1 MLNNITNL
9 FVLQG
14 FQLVVCKAENADQKK
29 KINSIVMRSSQSTA
43 ERFIEMRL
51 SIGRIVHIVTL
62 RGSEIQVTRYRPR

>member
-1 MLNNITNL
+1 
-9 FVLQG
+9 
-14 FQLVVCKAENADQKK
+14 
-29 KINSIVMRSSQSTA
+29 MRSSQSTA